1 MKSADGGT
9 LADYL
14 SDFLSEEIPDEDK
27 KSVCANDKTSLKP
40 TETAGK
46 PLLKD
51 AGAAKTASE
60 ENLHANHRSRMI
72 GRFLKSP
79 DSLNDHE
86 ILEILLYF
94 TVKRKD
100 TNPLA
105 HKILSYF
112 KDLSAVFEADAD
124 TLKKIDGVGDKIAS
138 ELLTISQV
146 IKRVENIKKNSDKTE
161 FRSLRNIKPLID
173 VFGSDYRKS
182 CSFHLRRTEKVQKQ
196 DYFRIGRLLKSGFR
210 FGKSRRR
217 GSDYQTQIRAR
228 RAQPPLGHSGAVQCG
243 RPCHHQVRDD
253 FISAR
258 RYFVRPRHRRQ
269 IRRNVQLFCRRSA
282 SEYQKQL
289 QYRPHDR
296 AFDKSGGL
304 NYDHRKFE

>member
-14 SDFLSEEIPDEDK
+14 SDFLSEDISEEDK

-46 PLLKD
+46 PLLKNV
-51 AGAAKTASE
+51 GAAKTASE

-124 TLKKIDGVGDKIAS
+124 TLKKIDGVGDKIAA
-138 ELLTISQV
+138 EFLTISQV

-173 VFGSDYRKS
+173 ETFSGATTERVALFTFDERKKFKNKIIFESDDFS
-182 CSFHLRRTEKVQKQ
+182 KVAFDSAKVA
-196 DYFRIGRLLKSGFR
+196 DAVAITKPKFALVAHNHPSGIAEPSNADDLATTKLEMILSLHGVTLLDHVIVGKYGETFSYFAAGRLQNIKNSCNIDR
-210 FGKSRRR
+210 M
-217 GSDYQTQIRAR
+217 IE
-228 RAQPPLGHSGAVQCG
+228 
-243 RPCHHQVRDD
+243 
-253 FISAR
+253 
-258 RYFVRPRHRRQ
+258 
-269 IRRNVQLFCRRSA
+269 RSIKA
-282 SEYQKQL
+282 E
-289 QYRPHDR
+289 D
-296 AFDKSGGL
+296 
-304 NYDHRKFE
+304 

>member
-1 MKSADGGT
+1 MTSADGGM

-14 SDFLSEEIPDEDK
+14 SDFLAEEIPDEDK

-46 PLLKD
+46 PLLKN

-124 TLKKIDGVGDKIAS
+124 TLKKIDGVGDKIAA

-146 IKRVENIKKNSDKTE
+146 IKRVENIKKN
-161 FRSLRNIKPLID
+161 
-173 VFGSDYRKS
+173 
-182 CSFHLRRTEKVQKQ
+182 
-196 DYFRIGRLLKSGFR
+196 
-210 FGKSRRR
+210 
-217 GSDYQTQIRAR
+217 
-228 RAQPPLGHSGAVQCG
+228 
-243 RPCHHQVRDD
+243 
-253 FISAR
+253 
-258 RYFVRPRHRRQ
+258 
-269 IRRNVQLFCRRSA
+269 
-282 SEYQKQL
+282 
-289 QYRPHDR
+289 
-296 AFDKSGGL
+296 
-304 NYDHRKFE
+304 